1 MNTGNDDVISPRTEK
16 ALREAMKRLLDGNPK
31 HTDGRLSKANLG
43 REARVS
49 HATLFRAKTILT
61 EWDDAVAALGNRTHQ
76 QARRD
81 SETNSLRASL
91 AKKTDECAEL
101 RRRLEAAATVIAT
114 LHHENTA
121 LRAQLNRQGVVTSLE
136 THRLGSRTECRQ

>member
-1 MNTGNDDVISPRTEK
+1 MTPANDDVVSPRTEK

-43 REARVS
+43 REAGVS
-49 HATLFRAKTILT
+49 HATLFRAKTILS
-61 EWDDAVAALGNRTHQ
+61 EWDDAVAALGERTHQ
-76 QARRD
+76 QARHAN
-81 SETNSLRASL
+81 ETNSLRGSL

-121 LRAQLNRQGVVTSLE
+121 LRAQLNRQGTVVAISHQRSTGMN
-136 THRLGSRTECRQ
+136 T

>member
-1 MNTGNDDVISPRTEK
+1 MNPANDNVTSPRTEK
-16 ALREAMKRLLDGNPK
+16 ALREAMKRLLDGDPK

-49 HATLFRAKTILT
+49 HATLFRAKTILA
-61 EWDDAVAALGNRTHQ
+61 EWDDAVTALGNRTHQ
-76 QARRD
+76 HTRHANE
-81 SETNSLRASL
+81 SNSLRATL
-91 AKKTDECAEL
+91 TKKTEECAEL

-121 LRAQLNRQGVVTSLE
+121 LRAQLNRQGTVVAISH
-136 THRLGSRTECRQ
+136 HRSTGVNP